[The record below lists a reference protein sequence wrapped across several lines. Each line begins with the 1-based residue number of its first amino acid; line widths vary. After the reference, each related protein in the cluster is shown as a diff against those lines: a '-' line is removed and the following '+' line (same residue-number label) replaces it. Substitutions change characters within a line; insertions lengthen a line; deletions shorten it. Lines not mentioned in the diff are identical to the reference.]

1 MRTTFLFVILCFTT
15 LTFTQEKAP
24 DFTLKNLEGED
35 VSLSDFAGKVVVLEW
50 YATWCTKCRGAFPE
64 FKPFFNRLIKEYA
77 EKDVVVIAINL
88 DKKDPEKLAKFV
100 EKQGIEYLTLTDPEG
115 ITGKSY
121 SLKMLPLIIVVD
133 KEGAIAEKITGYKKG
148 KTIKQIEKS
157 VLSLTSQSE

>member
-1 MRTTFLFVILCFTT
+1 MRTVFLFFALCIVTS
-15 LTFTQEKAP
+15 TFAQDKAP
-24 DFTLKNLEGED
+24 DFTLKNLKGEE

-64 FKPFFNRLIKEYA
+64 FKPFFNRLIREYA

-121 SLKMLPLIIVVD
+121 SLKMLPLILIID
-133 KEGAIAEKITGYKKG
+133 KEGAIVKKITGYKKG
-148 KTIKQIEKS
+148 KTIKEIEKI
-157 VLSLTSQSE
+157 VVSLTSQSE